1 MIKKILPDKNKM
13 FNWLM
18 LNSELME
25 NDSFIIM
32 QVDRRYTRRSE
43 RPWWN

>member
-32 QVDRRYTRRSE
+32 QIQKLGFVYAAL
-43 RPWWN
+43 